1 LRQKEPILDGVTT
14 LRLLIVEDE
23 ANDALLV
30 LRELAREAYDVIH
43 RRVDTAAALREAL
56 ATEEWDLV
64 ISDFSLPTLDG
75 MEVLR
80 ILGSSG
86 LDLPCII
93 VSGTIGEDA
102 AVNALKSGANDF
114 IVKDR
119 LARLVPAVAREL
131 REASER
137 RRRRAT
143 EAEFGHAMERMRFA
157 LDAAGVGTWESDIAS
172 GRTEW
177 SDVLE
182 RLHGQPAGTF
192 GGTFQAFIAAI
203 HPDDRERVL
212 ELIAQSHREH
222 TGFRFEYRTIWPDGS
237 TRWMLNIGQPFY
249 DDGGRPLRAAG
260 IGMDITVQKQLEQ
273 QVQQAQKMESIG
285 NLAGGIAHDFNNL
298 LTAILGYSNFL
309 LDEITTQHMPDRMRS
324 DLDEIR
330 KAAERAATLTS
341 QLLAFSRRQ
350 IIQPTV
356 VSMNALVGNLET
368 MLRRLIGENIELSA
382 RVSGDPGSVRADV
395 GQLEQI
401 IMNLVVNARDAMPQ
415 GGKITIETANVVL
428 DDIYARAHLAVVPG
442 PYVLLAVSDTGVG
455 MTPEVQARIFEPF
468 FTTKPKDRG
477 TGLGLA
483 TIYGIV
489 KQNNGNIWVQS
500 EPGKGTTFKVYLPRV
515 DDLPES
521 VTPWSQSGVQGG
533 HETVLLVEDDER
545 VRTLARTVLTR
556 KGYIVIEASDGEEA
570 LRIAA
575 QHAGD
580 LDLLLTDVVMPGMSG
595 RLLAQQFSELY
606 AEVPVLYMSGYTD
619 DAIVHHG
626 VLISGVSFLQKPFT
640 PATLARAVRDVLD
653 TRSRTNP

>member
-1 LRQKEPILDGVTT
+1 
-14 LRLLIVEDE
+14 LIVEDE
-23 ANDALLV
+23 EDDALLV
-30 LRELAREAYDVIH
+30 LRELEREAYEVTH
-43 RRVDTAAALREAL
+43 RRVDTIAGLREAL
-56 ATEEWDLV
+56 ETQEWDL
-64 ISDFSLPTLDG
+64 ILSDFSLPTLDA
-75 MEVLR
+75 MDVLR
-80 ILGSSG
+80 FLASTD

-93 VSGTIGEDA
+93 VSGTIGEEA
-102 AVNALKSGANDF
+102 AVNALKSGADDF

-119 LARLVPAVAREL
+119 LARLVPAVSREL
-131 REASER
+131 REAAER
-137 RRRRAT
+137 RQRRDT
-143 EAEFGHAMERMRFA
+143 EAALGRAMERMRFA
-157 LDAAGVGTWESDIAS
+157 LHAAGVGTWESDIAS

-182 RLHGQPAGTF
+182 RLHGQPAGSF
-192 GGTFQAFIAAI
+192 GGTFQSFIAAI
-203 HPDDRERVL
+203 HPDDREHIL

-222 TGFRFEYRTIWPDGS
+222 TGFRFEYRTNWPDGS
-237 TRWMLNIGQPFY
+237 THWMLNVGQPFY
-249 DDGGRPLRAAG
+249 DDAGRPVRAAG

-309 LDEITTQHMPDRMRS
+309 LEEVTAKQLPDRMRS
-324 DLDEIR
+324 DLEEIR

-356 VSMNALVGNLET
+356 VNLDALVGNLEL
-368 MLRRLIGENIELSA
+368 MLRRLIGENIELTA
-382 RVSGDPGSVRADV
+382 RLSGDPGSVRADV

-428 DDIYARAHLAVVPG
+428 DDAYARNHLSVVPG

-455 MTPEVQARIFEPF
+455 MSPAVQARIFEPF

-489 KQNNGNIWVQS
+489 KQNNGSVWVQS
-500 EPGKGTTFKVYLPRV
+500 EPGRGTTFKVCLPRV
-515 DDLPES
+515 DDLPETATQPS
-521 VTPWSQSGVQGG
+521 RAGVRGG

-545 VRTLARTVLTR
+545 VRTLARTVLAR
-556 KGYIVIEASDGEEA
+556 KGYIVIEASSGEEA
-570 LRIAA
+570 LRVAA
-575 QHAGD
+575 DHAGT
-580 LDLLLTDVVMPGMSG
+580 LNLLLTDVVMPGMSG
-595 RLLAQQFSELY
+595 RLLAQRFAELY
-606 AEVPVLYMSGYTD
+606 ADVPVLYMSGYTD

-626 VLISGVSFLQKPFT
+626 VMTSGVSFLQKPFT
-640 PATLARAVRDVLD
+640 PATLARAVREVLD
-653 TRSRTNP
+653 TRSRASP